1 MHHQQS
7 GGIEAHAGK
16 PGCIEAAAAPAPQHV
31 PALPGEAGQE
41 DGSER
46 GGSSARIGRQDLVQA
61 AARQAAPGQGAV
73 NRGEAERHRRPGGC
87 ALAARLPGSQLS
99 LQGGDRKRGRRTGG
113 QGRGYRRGLYV
124 HDMFDFNRHA
134 DAVKPLSAKP
144 FAAEAVESNFRGLA
158 QDDVGDDASRPTGHG
173 PAQRAV
179 AGVEEQTRERRR
191 AHHRHAV
198 RR

>member
-7 GGIEAHAGK
+7 GGIEAHPGK

-31 PALPGEAGQE
+31 PAPPGEAGQE

-46 GGSSARIGRQDLVQA
+46 GGSSARIGCQDLVQA

-113 QGRGYRRGLYV
+113 QGRGHRRGLYV
-124 HDMFDFNRHA
+124 HVMFDFSRRA
-134 DAVKPLSAKP
+134 GPVKPLSAKP

-158 QDDVGDDASRPTGHG
+158 QDDVGEDASRPTGHG

-179 AGVEEQTRERRR
+179 AGVEEQTRERRC
-191 AHHRHAV
+191 AYHRHAV